1 MKTLN
6 GILMKSI
13 GGFYYVRTEDGEYE
27 CKARGSFRKSGNSP
41 VAGDRVVINVPDEGF
56 ASIEEILPRKNK
68 LKRPAL
74 ANIDTL
80 VIVCSTVDPEPNFT
94 VIDKMT
100 AAAVNNNMEP
110 VIVVSKNDLKNGD
123 RIAEI
128 YRNSD
133 ITVYQCSPES
143 TDEAEKLREYL
154 RGKVSAFTGNSG
166 VGKSTL
172 LNLLFPDL
180 ELQTGQISKKLGR
193 GRHTTRVVELFELDG
208 CYVAD
213 TPGFSTVDLQRYE
226 MIDKTQLQYCFPE
239 FDKYL
244 GECQFTS
251 CAHICEKGCRILQ
264 AVQEGEIEE
273 TRHRSYVTMYNEVK
287 DIKSWQLK
295 VTD

>member
-1 MKTLN
+1 
-6 GILMKSI
+6 MKSI
-13 GGFYYVRTEDGEYE
+13 GGFYYVRCDDKEYE

-41 VAGDRVVINVPDEGF
+41 CVGDKVIIAVPEEGF
-56 ASIEEILPRKNK
+56 SAIEEILSRKNK

-80 VIVCSTVDPEPNFT
+80 VIVCSTVDPAPNFA

-100 AAAVNNNMEP
+100 AAAVNNNMTP
-110 VIVVSKNDLKNGD
+110 VIVVSKNDLQNGD
-123 RIAEI
+123 EVAKI

-133 ITVYQCSPES
+133 IAVFQCSPDNTE
-143 TDEAEKLREYL
+143 EAKKLRDFL
-154 RGKVSAFTGNSG
+154 KGKVTAFTGNSG

-172 LNLLFPDL
+172 LNMLFPDL
-180 ELQTGQISKKLGR
+180 ELQTGQISQKLGR

-208 CYVAD
+208 CFVAD

-239 FDKYL
+239 FEKYL

-251 CAHICEKGCRILQ
+251 CSHTCEKGCRILQ
-264 AVQEGEIEE
+264 ALNDGEIEQS
-273 TRHRSYVTMYNEVK
+273 RHRSYVAMYNEVK

-295 VTD
+295 

>member
-13 GGFYYVRTEDGEYE
+13 GGFYYVRTDDGEYE
-27 CKARGSFRKSGNSP
+27 CKARGSFRKSGDSP
-41 VAGDRVVINVPDEGF
+41 VAGDKVVINIPEEGF
-56 ASIEEILPRKNK
+56 ASIEEIIPRKNK

-74 ANIDTL
+74 ANIDIL

-123 RIAEI
+123 KLADI
-128 YRNSD
+128 YRNAEIS
-133 ITVYQCSPES
+133 VYQCSPDAEE
-143 TDEAEKLREYL
+143 EAEKLREHL

-264 AVQEGEIEE
+264 AVQDGEIEE
-273 TRHRSYVTMYNEVK
+273 SRHRSYVTMYNEVK
-287 DIKSWQLK
+287 NIKSWQLK
-295 VTD
+295 